1 MKWLEKLVHES
12 QYAAGW
18 PQALLD
24 FQAGAEWMAAQI
36 REKDSCLGNLE
47 EGEAIFVLRAQDE
60 LAPDVV
66 AYWLEAWL
74 DLAGDADDLDEKR
87 QAKVRNAKDTIMA
100 MQAWVPRRMPD

>member
-18 PQALLD
+18 PQLID
-24 FQAGAEWMAAQI
+24 FHAGVEWMAAQI
-36 REKDSCLGNLE
+36 KEKDSCLGNIE
-47 EGEAIFVLRAQDE
+47 EGEPIFVLRAQDE

-74 DLAGDADDLDEKR
+74 VLAADAIDLDEKR
-87 QAKVRNAKDTIMA
+87 QAKVQHVTDTILA
-100 MQAWVPRRMPD
+100 MRTWSPRRMPD